1 MHVEIVLAA
10 LVMVVAVLVA
20 ADFFRRTS
28 GTPREYPAGNE
39 PGNEQGPAL
48 DAGREAYPASRA
60 GSAAFH
66 SSSPPY
72 EPAAAASP
80 AGARQ
85 DGARQ
90 DGAPQ
95 DGARQVSAAGT
106 PSPSPDPGGPR
117 TNWLVRTR
125 LGLLAVVSAAAAA
138 LATAS
143 FIRAVGAFQRASAES
158 NVSSMRDGAIA
169 SAILALLFAAVIL
182 AVGLCSALILIRSV
196 LRPLRQLRAGAVELT
211 EVWLPDALRD
221 ISLGHI
227 SRTDGT
233 GRPLAVKAVGVS
245 ALDEIGDVARA
256 FDQVQGEVLRL
267 ADNEAALRGKL
278 SEMFTELAGRGQTLM
293 EHQLRLIDELGQTEL
308 DAGRRASLITMNHL
322 ATRMCRYSQN
332 LLVLAGHELPGHWDR
347 PVMLADVIRAAVA
360 QTGEYERVSVS
371 VQPDIAVSAPA
382 VIDVV
387 HLIAELAENAASL
400 STADTPV
407 DISGRT
413 LVTGG
418 VLVEVTD
425 QGVGMNPETMAQ
437 ANWRLENPPPVD
449 VAVSRNMGL
458 FVVGRLAM
466 RHGVKVRLQP
476 AAAGG
481 LTALVWLPDAVVVLP
496 EAGGAAGPGPR
507 EPDTMAS
514 TTRPAPTPED
524 VRTLQPAT
532 PGPSA
537 AAGPPAAPG
546 LPAASDLSAGPGL
559 RPRHARP
566 ALRLRAP
573 VQLSASRQAFSWSET
588 PARSQPAKIS
598 QPADKQAPD
607 KQAPDKQASDK
618 QAPGEQAPDRQ
629 APEDPSGRRRL
640 PIYDAVESDWFSIHG
655 KRTDSAAV
663 AGAGWGAAADSG
675 WDAAK
680 TVLAPASSGVA
691 TSGLPVRTP
700 RANLVPG
707 AAGRPQSGGPGPTD
721 PGDPAGATRPARSAD
736 AIRNRLA
743 GFQQGA
749 SRGRA
754 AAGGGLDETG

>member
-28 GTPREYPAGNE
+28 DAPHEYPAGNE
-39 PGNEQGPAL
+39 PGPTP
-48 DAGREAYPASRA
+48 DAGRDAYPASRA
-60 GSAAFH
+60 GSVALH
-66 SSSPPY
+66 SSSPPS
-72 EPAAAASP
+72 EPAAAAP
-80 AGARQ
+80 TAGARQ

-90 DGAPQ
+90 DGARQ
-95 DGARQVSAAGT
+95 DGARQASGAGT
-106 PSPSPDPGGPR
+106 PVPSPSLSPDPGGPR

-125 LGLLAVVSAAAAA
+125 LCLLAVVSAAAAA

-143 FIRAVGAFQRASAES
+143 FIRAVGAFQRASADS

-169 SAILALLFAAVIL
+169 SAILALLFAGVIL

-196 LRPLRQLRAGAVELT
+196 LRPLRQLRTGAVELT

-221 ISLGHI
+221 ISVGHI
-227 SRTDGT
+227 SRTDGQ

-267 ADNEAALRGKL
+267 ADNEAGLRGKL
-278 SEMFTELAGRGQTLM
+278 SEMFTELSGRGQTLM
-293 EHQLRLIDELGQTEL
+293 EHQLRLIDELGQTEP
-308 DAGRRASLITMNHL
+308 DAGRRASLVTMNHL
-322 ATRMCRYSQN
+322 ATRMRRYSQN
-332 LLVLAGHELPGHWDR
+332 LLVLAGHELPGRWNQ

-371 VQPDIAVSAPA
+371 VQPDIAVSGPA

-400 STADTPV
+400 SAADTPV
-407 DISGRT
+407 DISGGA

-418 VLVEVTD
+418 VLIEVTD
-425 QGVGMNPETMAQ
+425 QGVGMNPDMMAQ

-458 FVVGRLAM
+458 FVVGKLAM
-466 RHGVKVRLQP
+466 RHGAKVRLQP
-476 AAAGG
+476 AATGG
-481 LTALVWLPDAVVVLP
+481 LTALVWLPDAVIVLP
-496 EAGGAAGPGPR
+496 EAGGAASPGPA

-514 TTRPAPTPED
+514 STRPAPTPED
-524 VRTLQPAT
+524 ARTLQPAALGPSAT

-537 AAGPPAAPG
+537 TQALSATPGPSATQALSATPG
-546 LPAASDLSAGPGL
+546 LSAGPGL

-566 ALRLRAP
+566 ALRLRAAI
-573 VQLSASRQAFSWSET
+573 QLPASRQAFSWSET
-588 PARSQPAKIS
+588 PARSQPAESS
-598 QPADKQAPD
+598 QPADE
-607 KQAPDKQASDK
+607 
-618 QAPGEQAPDRQ
+618 QAPGEQAPGEQ
-629 APEDPSGRRRL
+629 GPEDPSGQRRL
-640 PIYDAVESDWFSIHG
+640 PIYEAVESDWFSSYG
-655 KRTDSAAV
+655 QRTDGAAV

-680 TVLAPASSGVA
+680 TVLAPASSGVT

-707 AAGRPQSGGPGPTD
+707 AAGRPPSGGSGPAGA
-721 PGDPAGATRPARSAD
+721 GDPAGAAGPARSAD

-754 AAGGGLDETG
+754 AAGGGQDETG

>member
-1 MHVEIVLAA
+1 MHGEIVLAA

-20 ADFFRRTS
+20 ADYFRRTS
-28 GTPREYPAGNE
+28 DAPHEYPAGNE
-39 PGNEQGPAL
+39 QGPAI
-48 DAGREAYPASRA
+48 DAGTETYPASRV
-60 GSAAFH
+60 GSAAFR

-72 EPAAAASP
+72 EPAAAP
-80 AGARQ
+80 RAGARQDGVRQ

-90 DGAPQ
+90 DGARR
-95 DGARQVSAAGT
+95 DGARQESGT
-106 PSPSPDPGGPR
+106 GMPAPSPDPGGPR
-117 TNWLVRTR
+117 TSWLVRTR
-125 LGLLAVVSAAAAA
+125 LCLLAVVSAAAAA

-143 FIRAVGAFQRASAES
+143 FIRAVGAFQRASADS

-169 SAILALLFAAVIL
+169 SAILALILAAVIL
-182 AVGLCSALILIRSV
+182 AVGLYSALILIRSV
-196 LRPLRQLRAGAVELT
+196 LRPLRQLRTGAVELT
-211 EVWLPDALRD
+211 EVWLPDALRN
-221 ISLGHI
+221 ISPGHI
-227 SRTDGT
+227 SGTDGK

-267 ADNEAALRGKL
+267 ADNEAGLRGKL
-278 SEMFTELAGRGQTLM
+278 SEMFTELSGRGQTLM

-308 DAGRRASLITMNHL
+308 DAGRRASLVTMNHL
-322 ATRMCRYSQN
+322 ATRMRRYSQN
-332 LLVLAGHELPGHWDR
+332 LLVLAGHELPGRWNR
-347 PVMLADVIRAAVA
+347 PVVLADVIRAAVA

-371 VQPDIAVSAPA
+371 AQPDIAVSGPA

-400 STADTPV
+400 SAADTPV
-407 DISGRT
+407 DISGRA

-449 VAVSRNMGL
+449 VAISRNMGL
-458 FVVGRLAM
+458 FVVGRLAA
-466 RHGVKVRLQP
+466 RHGIKVRLQP
-476 AAAGG
+476 AATGG

-496 EAGGAAGPGPR
+496 EAGGAAAPGLA

-514 TTRPAPTPED
+514 STRPAPTPED
-524 VRTLQPAT
+524 VRTLQPA
-532 PGPSA
+532 G
-537 AAGPPAAPG
+537 
-546 LPAASDLSAGPGL
+546 SDVAAGPGL

-588 PARSQPAKIS
+588 PARSQPAESS
-598 QPADKQAPD
+598 QPAGE
-607 KQAPDKQASDK
+607 
-618 QAPGEQAPDRQ
+618 QAPGEQV
-629 APEDPSGRRRL
+629 PEVPSGQRRL
-640 PIYDAVESDWFSIHG
+640 PIYEAVESDWFSSHG
-655 KRTDSAAV
+655 KRSDSAAV
-663 AGAGWGAAADSG
+663 AEAGWGVAADSG

-680 TVLAPASSGVA
+680 TVLAPASSGVT

-707 AAGRPQSGGPGPTD
+707 AAGRPQSGGAGPA
-721 PGDPAGATRPARSAD
+721 DPAGSAGPAGPARSAD

-754 AAGGGLDETG
+754 AAGGGQDETG